1 LIVHVPKRA
10 TYSSIEIYAEC
21 KCSDSQVDKTI
32 AYISGQEKHHR
43 RKTFEEEFL
52 AFLKKHGTQ
61 YDERYVF
68 G

>member
-1 LIVHVPKRA
+1 
-10 TYSSIEIYAEC
+10 
-21 KCSDSQVDKTI
+21 VDKTI

-52 AFLKKHGTQ
+52 AFLKKHGIQ